1 MIGTSLKVP
10 TGRDPTFLLL
20 PFLCLCLTPVQPWD
34 GVGGGLSDLPPPHP
48 EEPGTGVRGSPG
60 GHLYVC
66 GEPKPLVMCAFIFS
80 YYSLL
85 FPPKYSARGQ
95 EGLHLI

>member
-1 MIGTSLKVP
+1 MGE
-10 TGRDPTFLLL
+10 
-20 PFLCLCLTPVQPWD
+20 
-34 GVGGGLSDLPPPHP
+34 GLSDLPPPHP

-85 FPPKYSARGQ
+85 SSPKHSARGQ